1 MFRSVWWRIA
11 VPYIV
16 ILVLATLGLTLYLSA
31 EVRTERFVDLERHLL
46 NDATLMANTLS
57 DPLMQGTDAGALDD
71 QARRW
76 AGLIGQRVTI
86 IAADG
91 TVLGESHADSTQM
104 ESHLYRSEVQKALST
119 GTGTASRYSQTL
131 QREVMYAAVAVTGPN
146 GAVGVVRVALP
157 IEEIEANVNRLNRTL
172 WVAGG
177 VTGIVAIGLATYAA
191 SRTIRPV
198 RKLTDA
204 VERMA
209 AGDLSSRLLPT
220 TNDEI
225 GTLTRSFNHMVDQ
238 LQEKVGSLD
247 LERARLSAVLNHMAD
262 GVVMT
267 DEQGSVVMIN
277 AAAARILRCDSDQ
290 VLGRRFAQ
298 IAHSHQLIDL
308 WNRCYDSREEQ
319 TGMVE
324 SILYEDLL
332 NAVITPLQGCTPPRY
347 LVMLQDLTQIRRLE
361 TIRRDFVTNISH
373 ELRTPLASLSL
384 VAETLQNG
392 AIEDP
397 PAARRFLSHMET
409 ELASLTQLVEEL
421 LELSRIESGRVPLEI
436 KPTRVAKL
444 VHKPVRRLQLQAE
457 RAGVTLAVAIPEN
470 LPRVLADAKRV
481 QQAVTNLV
489 HNAIKFTPSGGTI
502 TLSARL
508 VEPPERLA
516 GVTGQSGPL
525 ERRDADPAIAEGP
538 QVVVSVADTGVGIPS
553 EDLPRIFER
562 FYKTDRART
571 QEGTGLGLAIAK
583 HIVQGHGGRIWVESL
598 EGVGSTFY
606 FSLPAAPEVV
616 PAPVQP

>member
-1 MFRSVWWRIA
+1 
-11 VPYIV
+11 
-16 ILVLATLGLTLYLSA
+16 
-31 EVRTERFVDLERHLL
+31 
-46 NDATLMANTLS
+46 
-57 DPLMQGTDAGALDD
+57 
-71 QARRW
+71 
-76 AGLIGQRVTI
+76 
-86 IAADG
+86 
-91 TVLGESHADSTQM
+91 
-104 ESHLYRSEVQKALST
+104 
-119 GTGTASRYSQTL
+119 
-131 QREVMYAAVAVTGPN
+131 
-146 GAVGVVRVALP
+146 
-157 IEEIEANVNRLNRTL
+157 
-172 WVAGG
+172 
-177 VTGIVAIGLATYAA
+177 
-191 SRTIRPV
+191 
-198 RKLTDA
+198 
-204 VERMA
+204 
-209 AGDLSSRLLPT
+209 
-220 TNDEI
+220 
-225 GTLTRSFNHMVDQ
+225 
-238 LQEKVGSLD
+238 
-247 LERARLSAVLNHMAD
+247 MAD

-267 DEQGSVVMIN
+267 DQQGSVVMIN
-277 AAAARILRCDSDQ
+277 AAAARILRCDGDQ

-347 LVMLQDLTQIRRLE
+347 LVMLQDLTRIRRLE

-502 TLSARL
+502 LFPLVSLEPSERL
-508 VEPPERLA
+508 V

-525 ERRDADPAIAEGP
+525 ELRDADPAIAEGP

-571 QEGTGLGLAIAK
+571 QEGAPGWDWLSPSISFKGTADASGSRVWRA
-583 HIVQGHGGRIWVESL
+583 L
-598 EGVGSTFY
+598 EARSTSACRLHRRWY
-606 FSLPAAPEVV
+606 QLRCSPDLRMCH
-616 PAPVQP
+616 APVPSGLRQQGFQVAAQQLLVAWRPQSWWIWPVPSG

>member
-1 MFRSVWWRIA
+1 
-11 VPYIV
+11 
-16 ILVLATLGLTLYLSA
+16 
-31 EVRTERFVDLERHLL
+31 
-46 NDATLMANTLS
+46 
-57 DPLMQGTDAGALDD
+57 
-71 QARRW
+71 
-76 AGLIGQRVTI
+76 
-86 IAADG
+86 
-91 TVLGESHADSTQM
+91 
-104 ESHLYRSEVQKALST
+104 
-119 GTGTASRYSQTL
+119 
-131 QREVMYAAVAVTGPN
+131 
-146 GAVGVVRVALP
+146 
-157 IEEIEANVNRLNRTL
+157 
-172 WVAGG
+172 
-177 VTGIVAIGLATYAA
+177 
-191 SRTIRPV
+191 
-198 RKLTDA
+198 
-204 VERMA
+204 
-209 AGDLSSRLLPT
+209 
-220 TNDEI
+220 
-225 GTLTRSFNHMVDQ
+225 
-238 LQEKVGSLD
+238 
-247 LERARLSAVLNHMAD
+247 MAD

-267 DEQGSVVMIN
+267 DQQGSVVMIN

-347 LVMLQDLTQIRRLE
+347 LVMLQDLTRIRRLE

-508 VEPPERLA
+508 VEPSERLV

-525 ERRDADPAIAEGP
+525 DASRCRSSNRRGSPGCRQRREQAWAF
-538 QVVVSVADTGVGIPS
+538 
-553 EDLPRIFER
+553 PRR
-562 FYKTDRART
+562 TYRAYSNDSIRPIR
-571 QEGTGLGLAIAK
+571 QGGAGLGLAISKRFVEA
-583 HIVQGHGGRIWVESL
+583 HGGRIWVESL

>member
-1 MFRSVWWRIA
+1 MVRSIWWRITI
-11 VPYIV
+11 PYIV
-16 ILVLATLGLTLYLSA
+16 ILLLATLGLTLYLSA
-31 EVRTERFVDLERHLL
+31 EVRTARLDDLERHLL
-46 NDATLMANTLS
+46 DGATLMANDL
-57 DPLMQGTDAGALDD
+57 AGLLDQETSSSALDD
-71 QARRW
+71 KARRW

-91 TVLGESHADSTQM
+91 TVLGESHTDYTQM
-104 ESHLYRSEVQKALST
+104 ENHLYRSEVQKALSA
-119 GTGTASRYSQTL
+119 GSGTASRYSQTL
-131 QREVMYAAVAVTGPN
+131 QRRVMYAAVAVMGMDGP
-146 GAVGVVRVALP
+146 VGVVRVALP

-172 WVAGG
+172 LFAGG
-177 VTGIVAIGLATYAA
+177 VAGIIAVALATLAA

-198 RKLTDA
+198 RRLTDA

-238 LQEKVGSLD
+238 LQEKVGSLA

-262 GVVMT
+262 GVVIT
-267 DEQGSVVMIN
+267 DEQGVVVMIN
-277 AAAARILRCDSDQ
+277 AAAARILRCDGDHA
-290 VLGRRFAQ
+290 LGRRFAQ

-308 WNRCYDSREEQ
+308 WNRCYDSQEEQ
-319 TGMVE
+319 TERVE
-324 SILYEDLL
+324 SILYEDFL
-332 NAVITPLQGCTPPRY
+332 NAVITPLQGSAPPRY
-347 LVMLQDLTQIRRLE
+347 VVMLQDLTRIRRLE

-397 PAARRFLSHMET
+397 PVARRFLSHMET

-436 KPTRVAKL
+436 RPTRVAKL
-444 VHKPVRRLQLQAE
+444 VHKPVRRLQPHAE
-457 RAGVTLAVAIPEN
+457 RAGVTLSIAIPEN
-470 LPRVLADAKRV
+470 LPRVMADAKRV
-481 QQAVTNLV
+481 QQVVTNLV
-489 HNAIKFTPSGGTI
+489 HNAIKFTSSGGTI
-502 TLSARL
+502 TISARL
-508 VEPPERLA
+508 SEP
-516 GVTGQSGPL
+516 
-525 ERRDADPAIAEGP
+525 ADPLTEETQLQRAGESRDGDLASIEGLHVVIA
-538 QVVVSVADTGVGIPS
+538 VADTGIGIPS

-562 FYKTDRART
+562 FYKTDRSRA

-583 HIVQGHGGRIWVESL
+583 HIVQGHGGHIWVESL
-598 EGVGSTFY
+598 ESVGSTFF
-606 FSLPAAPEVV
+606 FSLPVAPETVLP
-616 PAPVQP
+616 PA